1 MAEEEIAEVG
11 QSAFQVISSSFVTIL
26 VSELGDKTF
35 FLCAMLAM
43 KYSRAAVFTGNLI
56 GMSFMLVL
64 AASIGHAAMMFI
76 NPLYVKL
83 ASILVFSLFAA
94 TSFVEGL
101 KKEEEEEKELENKE
115 DGEAEDA
122 EEEKETD
129 SDELLEPLSTCRVI
143 WKTIALISLAEWGD
157 KSQISIVTL
166 AAISNAFYVAIG
178 AVLGIALCSFL
189 AVMMGS
195 ILSKYISEKKMSVIA
210 GVVFAIFAIITSVV
224 VIFEYI
230 EV

>member
-101 KKEEEEEKELENKE
+101 KKEEEEKELENKE

>member
-64 AASIGHAAMMFI
+64 AASIGHAAMVFI

-101 KKEEEEEKELENKE
+101 KKEEEEKELENKE
-115 DGEAEDA
+115 DEEAEDA

-210 GVVFAIFAIITSVV
+210 GVVFAIFAIITSIV